1 MTASEL
7 SPKRTTSPE
16 FGIISVVAPSP
27 VHAPGAKRDM
37 TEGFKDKFAK
47 MLTLTLL
54 GVIFVVGALSV
65 WPTYLRGRSLKRQ
78 DAELTRRIEEKK
90 REIATLIEYQRRFRT
105 DADFVEH
112 IARRNNRVFPGEL
125 VFVFED

>member
-1 MTASEL
+1 MT
-7 SPKRTTSPE
+7 
-16 FGIISVVAPSP
+16 
-27 VHAPGAKRDM
+27 D
-37 TEGFKDKFAK
+37 GFKDKFAK

-78 DAELTRRIEEKK
+78 DAELARRIEEKK

-105 DADFVEH
+105 DADFVEQ